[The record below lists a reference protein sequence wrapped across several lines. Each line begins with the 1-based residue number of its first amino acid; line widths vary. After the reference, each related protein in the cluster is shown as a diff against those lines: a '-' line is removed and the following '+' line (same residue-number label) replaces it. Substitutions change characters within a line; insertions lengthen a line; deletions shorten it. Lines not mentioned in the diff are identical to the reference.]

1 MTTQSK
7 IAIVTGAG
15 SGVGRAVA
23 LTLLND
29 GYSVVLAGRREAA
42 LQETAALAEGA
53 QPRVLIVP
61 ADVSNSSSVQMLF
74 EKTQQTF
81 GRLDLLFNNA
91 GINVPAT
98 PLEDLAVED
107 WKRVVDVN
115 LTGPFLCTQ
124 HAFRVMKS
132 QSPMGGRIINNG
144 SISAQVPRPNSA
156 AYTASKHAV
165 SGLTKSTALE
175 GRKYNIACGQVDIG
189 NALTPMAA
197 KMQTGMLQAN
207 GDFKPE
213 PTMNV
218 QCVADAVLT
227 MARLPLEANILFL
240 TVMASSMPFV
250 GRG

>member
-1 MTTQSK
+1 MSSTTK

-23 LTLLND
+23 LTLLQD
-29 GYSVVLAGRREAA
+29 GYSVVLAGRREHA
-42 LQETAALAEGA
+42 LQETALKAGDAASRTL
-53 QPRVLIVP
+53 VVP
-61 ADVSNSSSVQMLF
+61 TDVSDAAAVRALF
-74 EKTQQTF
+74 KKTGQTF
-81 GRLDLLFNNA
+81 GHLDLLFNNA

-98 PLEDLAVED
+98 PLEDLQVED
-107 WKRVVDVN
+107 WKRVVDIN
-115 LTGPFLCTQ
+115 LTGPFLCIQ
-124 HAFRVMKS
+124 EAFRQMKS
-132 QSPMGGRIINNG
+132 QTPMGGRIINNG

-165 SGLTKSTALE
+165 AGLTKSTALE

-207 GDFKPE
+207 GDFQPE
-213 PTMNV
+213 PTMDV
-218 QCVADAVLT
+218 QCVADAVLA

-240 TVMASSMPFV
+240 TVMATNMPFV